1 MTSGSGG
8 THGKRKS
15 PRIRVKSVPG
25 KPLDVDMQPIDALR
39 LVSAFGTAEP
49 SFATLMLS
57 GIINAACDGDPAHPP
72 QSEDINNALAAAT
85 GIGARDETEGMLAT
99 QMVATQFAAIG
110 ALRRLK
116 GAQTRHQQDSN
127 GNLAIKLLRTFA
139 LQIEA
144 LQRYRG
150 KGQQKVTVEH
160 VHVNTGGQA
169 IVGVVHA
176 PGVKSDRSDQQTDAM
191 REIDDA
197 PDTPLRCSNPG
208 RRPLPIA
215 SGARKTPL

>member
-1 MTSGSGG
+1 M
-8 THGKRKS
+8 
-15 PRIRVKSVPG
+15 
-25 KPLDVDMQPIDALR
+25 
-39 LVSAFGTAEP
+39 
-49 SFATLMLS
+49 
-57 GIINAACDGDPAHPP
+57 AAV
-72 QSEDINNALAAAT
+72 T

-99 QMVATQFAAIG
+99 QMVATHFAAIS

-116 GAQTRHQQDSN
+116 GAETFHQHDSN
-127 GNLAIKLLRTFA
+127 GNLAVKLLRTFT

-160 VHVNTGGQA
+160 VHVNAGGQA

-176 PGVKSDRSDQQTDAM
+176 PEVKSDKSDQQPDAV
-191 REIDDA
+191 REIADA